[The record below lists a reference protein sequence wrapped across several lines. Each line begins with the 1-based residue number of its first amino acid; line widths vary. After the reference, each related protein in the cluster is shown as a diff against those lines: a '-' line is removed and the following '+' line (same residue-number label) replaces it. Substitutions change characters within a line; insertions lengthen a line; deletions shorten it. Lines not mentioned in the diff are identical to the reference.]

1 MFLRCRR
8 KRRLACRGRSGFC
21 SHSRLV
27 LKDSEPHLGSTLPG
41 LLDPA
46 VQRPYAFASGQD
58 SPMSFPHLLPTYA
71 RADVAFVRGE
81 GAYLFD
87 EEGRRY
93 LDFGA
98 GVAVNALG
106 HAHPH
111 LVEAL
116 REQAGK
122 LWHTSN
128 LYRVPGQETLARRL
142 IQATFADTV
151 FFTNSGVEAIE

>member
-1 MFLRCRR
+1 
-8 KRRLACRGRSGFC
+8 
-21 SHSRLV
+21 
-27 LKDSEPHLGSTLPG
+27 
-41 LLDPA
+41 
-46 VQRPYAFASGQD
+46 
-58 SPMSFPHLLPTYA
+58 MSFPSLLPTYA

-87 EEGRRY
+87 ENGNRY

-116 REQAGK
+116 REQAGR

-128 LYRVPGQETLARRL
+128 LYRVPGQEKLARRL
-142 IQATFADTV
+142 LDATFA
-151 FFTNSGVEAIE
+151 